1 MKSIITLVMTEIVLT
16 HDSLFSRKARF
27 WILMAHVTTSF
38 LYIDLGKQGFIY
50 ETLKEKKCQGL
61 FSATTLKAVYLSFKC
76 QQSLTHGV

>member
-50 ETLKEKKCQGL
+50 ETLKKKYQGL
-61 FSATTLKAVYLSFKC
+61 FSATTLKAVFES
-76 QQSLTHGV
+76 